1 MEEKFSNIWQA
12 WHNYLVAWTRDR
24 APKLL
29 VILVLAF
36 ILVRLLGLITRKIVA
51 LSEKTPAHGAVRSQQ
66 VRTVIGVVR
75 SVGVFLI
82 VFVAGMT
89 LLKDVF
95 LINIEPLLASAGIA
109 GLAIGANMMHIPPR
123 WIGVGVLVLA
133 GIGITTAVTSTRNR
147 DPS

>member
-1 MEEKFSNIWQA
+1 MEEKFSNIWHA

-51 LSEKTPAHGAVRSQQ
+51 LSEKTSAHGAVRSQQ
-66 VRTVIGVVR
+66 VRTVVGVVR

-109 GLAIGANMMHIPPR
+109 GLAIGFGAQTMVKDVINGFFILVENQYD
-123 WIGVGVLVLA
+123 IGDT
-133 GIGITTAVTSTRNR
+133 I
-147 DPS
+147 